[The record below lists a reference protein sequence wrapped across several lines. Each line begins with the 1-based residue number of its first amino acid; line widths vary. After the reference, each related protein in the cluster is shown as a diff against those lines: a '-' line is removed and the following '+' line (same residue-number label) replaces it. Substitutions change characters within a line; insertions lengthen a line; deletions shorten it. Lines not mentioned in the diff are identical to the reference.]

1 MNELQIFQNEEFG
14 RVRTLLVDDTIWF
27 VGKDVAEAL
36 GYTNATKAIRDHVVD
51 EDMMMGV
58 QNVTPSIIDSLG
70 RTQYPTWIN
79 ESGLYSLIMS
89 SKLPKAQEFKHWITS
104 EVIPSIRKHGV
115 YMTPQVIE
123 EILYNP
129 DTIITLA
136 TQLKKEREE
145 KLALQKENEVLSPK
159 ADYYD
164 NVLQAPDL
172 LSITE
177 IAKEFGMTAYQMNK
191 FLADQHVQYKV
202 NGHWVLYKEFA
213 DLGYVKYKTFY
224 EIVDGEKHAFQHAY
238 WTQKG
243 RKFIYSLCE
252 ENGIYPVS
260 QVKRSVKA

>member
-14 RVRTLLVDDTIWF
+14 QLRTIEED
-27 VGKDVAEAL
+27 GKILFCGTDVAKAL
-36 GYTNATKAIRDHVVD
+36 GYTNPRDAIARHCRCVVKRDVPHPQNKTKMIEMSFISEGDVYR
-51 EDMMMGV
+51 
-58 QNVTPSIIDSLG
+58 
-70 RTQYPTWIN
+70 
-79 ESGLYSLIMS
+79 LITH
-89 SKLPKAQEFKHWITS
+89 SKLPAAQKFESWIFDDILPT
-104 EVIPSIRKHGV
+104 IQRHGA

>member
-14 RVRTLLVDDTIWF
+14 QLRTIEED
-27 VGKDVAEAL
+27 GKILFCGTDVAKAL
-36 GYTNATKAIRDHVVD
+36 GYTNPRDAIARHCRCIVKRDVPHPQNKTKMIEMSFISEGDVYR
-51 EDMMMGV
+51 
-58 QNVTPSIIDSLG
+58 
-70 RTQYPTWIN
+70 
-79 ESGLYSLIMS
+79 LITH
-89 SKLPKAQEFKHWITS
+89 SKLPAAQKFESWIFDDILPT
-104 EVIPSIRKHGV
+104 IQRHGA
-115 YMTPQVIE
+115 YMTPQIIE

-129 DTIITLA
+129 DTIISLA
-136 TQLKKEREE
+136 NQLKKEREE
-145 KLALQKENEVLSPK
+145 KLALQKENEIMTPK

-238 WTQKG
+238 WTQTG
-243 RKFIYSLCE
+243 RRFIYCLCE

-260 QVKRSVKA
+260 QVKRSVKV

>member
-14 RVRTLLVDDTIWF
+14 QLRTIEED
-27 VGKDVAEAL
+27 GKILFCGTDVAKAL
-36 GYTNATKAIRDHVVD
+36 GYTNPRDAIARHCRCVVKRDVPHPQNKTKMIEMSFISEGDVYR
-51 EDMMMGV
+51 
-58 QNVTPSIIDSLG
+58 
-70 RTQYPTWIN
+70 
-79 ESGLYSLIMS
+79 LITH
-89 SKLPKAQEFKHWITS
+89 SKLPAAQKFESWIFDDILPT
-104 EVIPSIRKHGV
+104 IQRHGA

-145 KLALQKENEVLSPK
+145 KLALQKENEVMTPK
-159 ADYYD
+159 AEYYD

-238 WTQKG
+238 WTQTG
-243 RKFIYSLCE
+243 RRFIYCLCE

-260 QVKRSVKA
+260 TKRSVKV

>member
-14 RVRTLLVDDTIWF
+14 QLRTIEED
-27 VGKDVAEAL
+27 GKILFCGTDVAKAL
-36 GYTNATKAIRDHVVD
+36 GYTNPRDAIARHCRCIVKRDVPHPQNKTKMIEMSFISEGDVYR
-51 EDMMMGV
+51 
-58 QNVTPSIIDSLG
+58 
-70 RTQYPTWIN
+70 
-79 ESGLYSLIMS
+79 LITH
-89 SKLPKAQEFKHWITS
+89 SKLPAAQKFESWIFDDILPT
-104 EVIPSIRKHGV
+104 IQRHGA

-145 KLALQKENEVLSPK
+145 KLALQKENEIMTPK

-238 WTQKG
+238 WTQTG
-243 RKFIYSLCE
+243 RRFIYCLCE

-260 QVKRSVKA
+260 IKRSVKV

>member
-1 MNELQIFQNEEFG
+1 MSELQIFQNEEFG
-14 RVRTLLVDDTIWF
+14 QLRTIEED
-27 VGKDVAEAL
+27 GKILFCGTDVAKAL
-36 GYTNATKAIRDHVVD
+36 GYTNPRDAIARHCRCVVKRDVPHPQNKTKMIEMSFISEGDVYR
-51 EDMMMGV
+51 
-58 QNVTPSIIDSLG
+58 
-70 RTQYPTWIN
+70 
-79 ESGLYSLIMS
+79 LITH
-89 SKLPKAQEFKHWITS
+89 SKLPAAQKFESWIFDDILPT
-104 EVIPSIRKHGV
+104 IQRHGA

-145 KLALQKENEVLSPK
+145 KLALQKENEIMTPK

-238 WTQKG
+238 WTQTG
-243 RKFIYSLCE
+243 RRFIYCLCE

-260 QVKRSVKA
+260 QVKRSVKV